1 MQQTAGQMAA
11 SAGASAAAAAYSTN
25 ATTGGADTTEAAH
38 TEAKAET
45 PIPPAGTSS
54 ARKGVPRFRK
64 CREEDEPITIL

>member
-1 MQQTAGQMAA
+1 MAA

-25 ATTGGADTTEAAH
+25 ATTGGADATEAAH

-54 ARKGVPRFRK
+54 RRKGVSRLANAGNKMSGLRNGK
-64 CREEDEPITIL
+64 DAV